1 MPFNKKRMILFTL
14 LLVIFGIGAF
24 TFYLF
29 STGSLFG
36 SKSADRLIADA
47 DKNEDK
53 AIRIIN
59 RMVEIMETNV
69 TADPQGAKRKFEE
82 AGNEISEAR
91 DQLESAG
98 ASLQDIDDLRVQTWE
113 KNYADLRIQS
123 ISNRIKAVDSLKR
136 WFSKMELIAD
146 FLHRT
151 TSARQKFNYGIEKIN
166 ESINYTNNKEYD
178 KAKTE
183 ASKGKQ
189 LFDESQGLLQEAAKM
204 QKGSGLDPVLTIV
217 SKAQDLAS
225 LTIQLA
231 EAGATGNVTEYND
244 IANRYASM
252 KPEVL
257 KEWEPDVIKEPR
269 KWYAKKTKS
278 LEDSIKD
285 YMLKAEELKDSAD
298 ELHEKNTK

>member
-1 MPFNKKRMILFTL
+1 MPINKKRMLLFSL
-14 LLVIFGIGAF
+14 LLIIFSVFAF

-47 DKNEDK
+47 DKSEDK

-59 RMVEIMETNV
+59 RMIDIMETDV
-69 TADPQGAKRKFEE
+69 SADPQGAKRKFEE
-82 AGNEISEAR
+82 AENEISEAR

-98 ASLQDIDDLRVQTWE
+98 VSLQDINNLRVQTWE
-113 KNYADLRIQS
+113 KNYADLRVQS

-146 FLHRT
+146 FFQRT
-151 TSARQKFNYGIEKIN
+151 ISARQKFNYGIEKIN
-166 ESINYTNNKEYD
+166 ESVNYSNNKEYD

-189 LFDESQGLLQEAAKM
+189 LFDESQQLLQEAAKM
-204 QKGSGLDPVLTIV
+204 QKSSGLDPVLTIV
-217 SKAQDLAS
+217 SKAQDIAS

-231 EAGATGNVTEYND
+231 EAGAAGNVAEYND
-244 IANRYASM
+244 IANRYDSM

-257 KEWEPDVIKEPR
+257 EEWEPDVFKEPQ
-269 KWYAKKTKS
+269 KWYAKKTKT

-298 ELHEKNTK
+298 ELYDKNNK

>member
-1 MPFNKKRMILFTL
+1 MPFNKKRMILFSL
-14 LLVIFGIGAF
+14 FLIVFAVF
-24 TFYLF
+24 AVTFYLF

-53 AIRIIN
+53 AIRIVN
-59 RMVEIMETNV
+59 RMMDIMETDV
-69 TADPQGAKRKFEE
+69 PGDPQGAKRKFEE
-82 AGNEISEAR
+82 AENEISEAR

-98 ASLQDIDDLRVQTWE
+98 VSLQDINDLRVQTWE
-113 KNYADLRIQS
+113 KNYADLRVQS

-136 WFSKMELIAD
+136 WFSKMELIAA
-146 FLHRT
+146 FFQRT

-166 ESINYTNNKEYD
+166 ESVNYSNNKEYD

-189 LFDESQGLLQEAAKM
+189 LFDESQQLLQEAAKM
-204 QKGSGLDPVLTIV
+204 QKSSGLDPVLTIV

-231 EAGATGNVTEYND
+231 EAGAAGNIAEYND
-244 IANRYASM
+244 IANRYDSM

-257 KEWEPDVIKEPR
+257 EEWKPDVIKEPH
-269 KWYAKKTKS
+269 KWYAKKTKT

-298 ELHEKNTK
+298 ELYEINNK